1 MTVDLKNIVRMDSIR
16 QPVTVSFRGCEYEL
30 PSRDAELLDRLIS
43 AEKLM
48 SEAVTGREKAE
59 ALKQGISAFL
69 GSAAADEL
77 YPDIMHADLDEMRR
91 IYNIMVG
98 LAAKRSREIIE
109 EEYLSH
115 D

>member
-59 ALKQGISAFL
+59 ALKQENYIPTSCTPTLTKCSA
-69 GSAAADEL
+69 S
-77 YPDIMHADLDEMRR
+77 I
-91 IYNIMVG
+91 
-98 LAAKRSREIIE
+98 
-109 EEYLSH
+109 LS
-115 D
+115 

>member
-1 MTVDLKNIVRMDSIR
+1 MTVDLNNIVRMDSIR

-43 AEKLM
+43 AEKLI

-69 GSAAADEL
+69 GPDEAEKL
-77 YPDIMHADLDEMRR
+77 YPDIMHADLDEMQR
-91 IYNIMVG
+91 IYLIMTEC
-98 LAAKRSREIIE
+98 AAKKSREIIE
-109 EEYLSH
+109 AEYLTE
-115 D
+115 